1 MISRAQVCRHVE
13 HLRAWFFVAAVL
25 GMIGF
30 LISLIAMLLLLVPY
44 RTALSSIGISLLLYV
59 LAIYV
64 GGLADSAIGVS
75 VAQAR
80 RPQRNR
86 PRNQIAASV
95 ARHSLQTPSSS

>member
-13 HLRAWFFVAAVL
+13 HLRAWFVVAAVL

-30 LISLIAMLLLLVPY
+30 VASLMAMTLLIIPYQTALGSIGLSLI
-44 RTALSSIGISLLLYV
+44 LYV

>member
-13 HLRAWFFVAAVL
+13 HLRAWLVVAAVL

-30 LISLIAMLLLLVPY
+30 LTSLVAMLLLLVPH
-44 RTALSSIGISLLLYV
+44 RTALGSIGISLLLYV

-75 VAQAR
+75 VAQAH

-86 PRNQIAASV
+86 QRNQVAASV

>member
-30 LISLIAMLLLLVPY
+30 VASLMAMILLIIPY
-44 RTALSSIGISLLLYV
+44 QTALGSIGLSLVLYV

-64 GGLADSAIGVS
+64 GGLADSAIGAS
-75 VAQAR
+75 MTPIPRA
-80 RPQRNR
+80 QRNR
-86 PRNQIAASV
+86 NRNQVTASV
-95 ARHSLQTPSSS
+95 VRHSLQTPSSS